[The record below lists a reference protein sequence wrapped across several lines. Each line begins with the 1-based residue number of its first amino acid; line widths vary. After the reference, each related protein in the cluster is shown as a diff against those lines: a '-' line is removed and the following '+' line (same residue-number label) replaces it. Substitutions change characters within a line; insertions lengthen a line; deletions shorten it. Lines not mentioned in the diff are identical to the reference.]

1 MAITVPPM
9 SAVAPQPAIARR
21 GVARKRPIMF
31 LCETI
36 SIIIAMIGTATTP
49 LMTALQIN
57 MRMGSNEVKVRP
69 KPIAVAAAM
78 IV

>member
-1 MAITVPPM
+1 
-9 SAVAPQPAIARR
+9 
-21 GVARKRPIMF
+21 MF

-36 SIIIAMIGTATTP
+36 SFIIAMIGTATTP